1 MGTRSR
7 IGILKENGKIEAVHC
22 QFDGYYEGVGETLKE
37 HYQDKRKLLALM
49 ERGGID
55 ALKENPRDCVLRDIE
70 NKEFDSIEEYAKRGF
85 DDYEEFLYLYDDK
98 KSEWLGLW
106 NKDKEQ
112 KFLPLEEAIQRQKE
126 LCFNDRVI
134 VESEK
139 KLKEIIP
146 DYDTLKELYL
156 IDKEVGFSGFA
167 NMGDV
172 NGFADFL
179 ADLNESSYS
188 LDSVSFPGNREMR
201 AEFFD
206 ENRQI
211 FMDFVANEADSL
223 GQSQLEF
230 LEKNLKIELP
240 DLIDGDGVEFKNT
253 IIDAFI
259 YNNAL
264 TLTEDFQDRYGTD
277 IEEVMEITKKEL
289 ELTPEQIEQG
299 FRIDI
304 DDFGNLLLCDKNNNS
319 WELDCLSIAEA
330 IRLSGTLVDCQN
342 CRNCEN
348 CRNCKDCYG
357 CEDCKNCGGCSD
369 CQNCQNCVKC
379 EECCGCD
386 DCKECWD
393 CKSCFDCKGCRHCI
407 ECEDCEDCEGCIT
420 YRNKTN
426 FNTSDEESD
435 NLRTM

>member
-1 MGTRSR
+1 M
-7 IGILKENGKIEAVHC
+7 
-22 QFDGYYEGVGETLKE
+22 
-37 HYQDKRKLLALM
+37 
-49 ERGGID
+49 
-55 ALKENPRDCVLRDIE
+55 
-70 NKEFDSIEEYAKRGF
+70 
-85 DDYEEFLYLYDDK
+85 
-98 KSEWLGLW
+98 
-106 NKDKEQ
+106 
-112 KFLPLEEAIQRQKE
+112 
-126 LCFNDRVI
+126 
-134 VESEK
+134 ESEK

-289 ELTPEQIEQG
+289 ELTPEQEKEGYRIEYG
-299 FRIDI
+299 Y
-304 DDFGNLLLCDKNNNS
+304 LYDKNNNS

-330 IRLSGTLVDCQN
+330 IRLSETLVDCQN

-348 CRNCKDCYG
+348 CRNCKDCRG
-357 CEDCKNCGGCSD
+357 CYSCQDCKGC
-369 CQNCQNCVKC
+369 
-379 EECCGCD
+379 
-386 DCKECWD
+386 WH
-393 CKSCFDCKGCRHCI
+393 CFDCKGCRNCEDCDGCRECNECRNCKNCN
-407 ECEDCEDCEGCIT
+407 ECEDCYGCRKCECCEACIQCDGCIDC
-420 YRNKTN
+420 RNCGTSNNLKN
-426 FNTSDEESD
+426 CDGYCDNEEEECVDDEYNNT
-435 NLRTM
+435 RTMQ